1 MKKAILTLALG
12 SLALMAASTASAR
25 LNVSV
30 GINPFGYGY
39 APPVV
44 YAPDPYYYAP
54 PPAVYVGGGYYG
66 GDRGRGGYRG
76 GRGGGGHAAGGHG
89 GGRHR

>member
-1 MKKAILTLALG
+1 MKKQILLLALG
-12 SLALMAASTASAR
+12 AVALTAVPAANAR
-25 LNVSV
+25 LNVEV

-44 YAPDPYYYAP
+44 YAPDPYYYDA
-54 PPAVYVGGGYYG
+54 PPAVYVGGGYWGGGDHGRRDG
-66 GDRGRGGYRG
+66 GDRGHHG
-76 GRGGGGHAAGGHG
+76 GGHG